1 MRFKF
6 LSLFAAALLLG
17 ACESTPEEDTM
28 TNTGGSTSSGTSTIQ
43 TESVAPGSQE
53 DLTVNVGDRVFFA
66 YDSSE
71 ISAEAQGTL
80 QQLSA
85 WLNKYPQVVLQVQ
98 GHCDERGTREY
109 NLALGARRAASV
121 RNYLVAQGVAANRLD
136 PISYGKEVPAQ
147 VGSNESAWAQNRRGQ
162 FVVQ

>member
-85 WLNKYPQVVLQVQ
+85 WLNKYPQVVLQVHLQ
-98 GHCDERGTREY
+98 IIQIPNIIMKKHTQKWLIFCFFER
-109 NLALGARRAASV
+109 
-121 RNYLVAQGVAANRLD
+121 
-136 PISYGKEVPAQ
+136 I
-147 VGSNESAWAQNRRGQ
+147 
-162 FVVQ
+162 